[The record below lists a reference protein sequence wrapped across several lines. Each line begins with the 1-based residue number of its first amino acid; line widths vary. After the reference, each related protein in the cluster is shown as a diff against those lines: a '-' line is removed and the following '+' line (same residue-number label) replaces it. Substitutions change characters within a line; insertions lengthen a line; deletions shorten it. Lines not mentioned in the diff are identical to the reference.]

1 LPPAAK
7 RKPEELM
14 VGRRVV
20 IALAALAALCG
31 LAGPGL
37 AQERKPTPKEIA
49 AIRACAGKHED
60 NVAEA
65 ERRCLFNLV
74 ATPCSKRPQ
83 GRSEHGAADCY
94 RVEQEIWTLL
104 LDENLKA
111 LNEELDADQK
121 KKLDAMQ
128 GAWALYRNST
138 CEFYYDKI
146 QGSMATS
153 MIAACLARETARR
166 ALLIDFFRG
175 L

>member
-1 LPPAAK
+1 ML
-7 RKPEELM
+7 
-14 VGRRVV
+14 VRRAL
-20 IALAALAALCG
+20 IALAALALWCG
-31 LAGPGL
+31 GAAQGV
-37 AQERKPTPKEIA
+37 AQERKPNAKETA
-49 AIRACAGKHED
+49 AIRACAERYD
-60 NVAEA
+60 SNVAEA

-74 ATPCSKRPQ
+74 AMPCTKRPQ
-83 GRSEHGAADCY
+83 ARSEHGTADCY
-94 RVEQEIWTLL
+94 RTEQEIWERL

-111 LNEELDADQK
+111 LTEDLDDGQK

-128 GAWALYRNST
+128 SAWAIYRTST

-146 QGSMATS
+146 QGSMANS